1 MLDGSRPDLPWNSL
15 SPIAIRQKL
24 VDHIQVKSSGVRA
37 DHELATSGLD
47 DHVGIGSR
55 AQVHILNCRS
65 ACILALSMWPR
76 SPAPTLRAR
85 LPEVAENSE
94 CSRFRGRAA
103 PSGPRKAHGINA
115 GFSPCGRLWCVHEF
129 FPQPVPVV
137 PSFKTPSAKTRPTA
151 THPYICTVSRRWC
164 NARRVTPPLCDQVR
178 AVRIP
183 RPPVRTVPARTS
195 NRTLHKR

>member
-1 MLDGSRPDLPWNSL
+1 MLDGSRHDLPWNPL

-24 VDHIQVKSSGVRA
+24 VEHIQVESSGVRA
-37 DHELATSGLD
+37 DHELAMSGLD

-55 AQVHILNCRS
+55 PQVHILNWRS

-76 SPAPTLRAR
+76 SPAPTRRTR
-85 LPEVAENSE
+85 LPEVAEKFGVLTFPWKS
-94 CSRFRGRAA
+94 G

-115 GFSPCGRLWCVHEF
+115 GFSPCGRLWRVHEF

-195 NRTLHKR
+195 DRTLHKR